1 VLRPVHRR
9 SVPDEVFDQLVGDI
23 VAGGLH
29 AGDALPSERRL
40 AEVLG
45 VSRPAV
51 REALQRLSHAGL
63 IDVRQ
68 GDTTRVRDYRR
79 SGGLDLLPRLLAD
92 EHGPR
97 LDVVRSVLEVR
108 LTLAPDVARRCA
120 QHRGDDELR
129 RLHVLLAQLD
139 EAGTDAAAAQA
150 HADALWDAVVDG
162 SGNVVYRLLFNALRA
177 AYLPT
182 MTLLT
187 DVLADELTDL
197 QGYRALVAAIERQEA
212 AHAAAVARRIVGRGS
227 LAAFRMLD
235 ALAGEDRPD
244 RG

>member
-23 VAGGLH
+23 LDGDLH

-68 GDTTRVRDYRR
+68 GDTTTIRDYRR
-79 SGGLDLLPRLLAD
+79 SAGLDLLPRLLAD
-92 EHGPR
+92 ADGPR

-108 LTLAPDVARRCA
+108 LALAPDVARRCA
-120 QHRGDDELR
+120 QHRGGDALR
-129 RLHVLLAQLD
+129 RLHGLLAEL
-139 EAGTDAAAAQA
+139 EAAGSDAAAAQTRV
-150 HADALWDAVVDG
+150 DALWDVIVDG

-182 MTLLT
+182 MGLLT
-187 DVLADELTDL
+187 DVLAEELTDL
-197 QGYRALVAAIERQEA
+197 PGYRDLVAAIGRQDA
-212 AHAAAVARRIVGRGS
+212 AQAAAVARRVVGRGS